1 MKISP
6 ELLNRM
12 GTIEVA
18 VFDKQRR
25 LVETWH
31 EAKYI
36 GVEIIGAED
45 LETHETLKFKVY
57 VYKVGV
63 ARGMEKVPGG
73 FWIRMSKPVE
83 MWKRVD

>member
-31 EAKYI
+31 EAKCI

-57 VYKVGV
+57 VYKGGV
-63 ARGMEKVPGG
+63 ARGLE
-73 FWIRMSKPVE
+73 
-83 MWKRVD
+83 